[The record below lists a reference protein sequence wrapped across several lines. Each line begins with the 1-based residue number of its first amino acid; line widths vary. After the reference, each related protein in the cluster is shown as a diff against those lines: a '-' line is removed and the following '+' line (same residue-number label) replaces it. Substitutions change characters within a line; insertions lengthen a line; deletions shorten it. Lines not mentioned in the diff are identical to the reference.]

1 MAGSHSPNNQVDSC
15 PDNVGFSLFF
25 SFFPWYLP
33 YDKDIGNNSYLPV
46 FYWACKRLSKNF
58 AMTDFIKGNPYE
70 MNCAYYLSFPQAPVA
85 CRGLANMMRGQRK
98 AVQVLISLYF
108 LFHHYHFFFF
118 PGVVDLWGQAG
129 QEETRMAAEGR
140 LYGQGVK
147 GWPCM
152 SLCLSIQKNIG
163 ETKTVSRSDQRV
175 LPVQQVC
182 TEGEKTEETIF
193 NSAFLYSIT
202 GWKHNVTLT
211 PS

>member
-15 PDNVGFSLFF
+15 PDSVGFSLFFFF

-108 LFHHYHFFFF
+108 LFHHYHFFFSLGLLIF
-118 PGVVDLWGQAG
+118 EDKQDRRRPGWQ
-129 QEETRMAAEGR
+129 QKEGCMGKEWRGGHACHSVCLYKRILVR
-140 LYGQGVK
+140 LKLYQDQIKESCQYSRCAQKEKKLRRLFLTVYFYILLQVENT
-147 GWPCM
+147 M
-152 SLCLSIQKNIG
+152 S
-163 ETKTVSRSDQRV
+163 
-175 LPVQQVC
+175 
-182 TEGEKTEETIF
+182 
-193 NSAFLYSIT
+193 
-202 GWKHNVTLT
+202 H
-211 PS
+211 

>member
-15 PDNVGFSLFF
+15 PDSVGFSLFFF

-108 LFHHYHFFFF
+108 LFHHYHFFF
-118 PGVVDLWGQAG
+118 PWGCWSLRTSRTGGDQDGSRRKAVWARSEGVA
-129 QEETRMAAEGR
+129 M
-140 LYGQGVK
+140 
-147 GWPCM
+147 
-152 SLCLSIQKNIG
+152 
-163 ETKTVSRSDQRV
+163 
-175 LPVQQVC
+175 
-182 TEGEKTEETIF
+182 
-193 NSAFLYSIT
+193 
-202 GWKHNVTLT
+202 HVTLSVYT
-211 PS
+211 KEYWWD